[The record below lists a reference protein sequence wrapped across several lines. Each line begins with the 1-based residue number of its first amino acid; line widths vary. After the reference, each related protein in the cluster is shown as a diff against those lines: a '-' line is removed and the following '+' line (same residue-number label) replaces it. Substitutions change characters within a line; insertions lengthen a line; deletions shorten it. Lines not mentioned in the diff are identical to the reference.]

1 MSIFSKT
8 TEKEYNE
15 KLENILESKRVDSE
29 AKNLLLSMLYKIENS
44 YEDYYIVKSNATSK
58 EAFIKKILK
67 IVEEECHEIIVATP
81 ETEISKPL
89 EKAKQNCIVD
99 PMTGSILTYANEKDL
114 LYAIYMLDIK
124 YNQIKIDKEFNLDKV
139 GREELLKYRAI
150 QNFFSTGT
158 AMNESEVIRDFS
170 GWSWSINEKDIEDIN
185 VNLIYQNILLL
196 IGTKTR
202 DEVLIPKAPK
212 QKYSSLNA
220 NVEDL
225 RKYNQ
230 IEDKSKK
237 KNIKVYNEILKE
249 AFSKRFDYEQIKDMI
264 YDINL
269 AIFALE
275 IKRDKQQKRYIENR
289 FREEKKIVTLME
301 KRESFLETLEINKKQ
316 LEIKIKKID
325 RLLNN
330 KSLLTREYYV
340 RNEGVPD
347 KDKIFSV
354 SQLAK
359 LLEQEKQQYEKEIE
373 TENKLKDE
381 KKYKEKQ
388 AQYSREVKFYAG
400 ILGASE
406 KMNIMLIRI
415 QLEFLKCFMSL
426 IERAKTKDELL
437 ELVYDFRYYCLLPVD
452 NETKIKDIPELQDAI
467 REVINALI
475 DRCIDKKII
484 ENISNTVSLCY
495 IILKYI
501 FKTQT
506 INLEN
511 LSIRITKD
519 KEEVMDANG
528 NNRLYYITIDLFDGK
543 EQVESH
549 TEIVDNLKLLNIRLK
564 RKTQLFLW

>member
-1 MSIFSKT
+1 MGIFSKT

-15 KLENILESKRVDSE
+15 KLENILENKKVDSD

-44 YEDYYIVKSNATSK
+44 YEDYYIVKTNATSK
-58 EAFIKKILK
+58 EKFIEKILK
-67 IVEEECHEIIVATP
+67 IIEEECHEIIVATP
-81 ETEISKPL
+81 ETEASKPL
-89 EKAKQNCIVD
+89 EKIKQNCIIE
-99 PMTGSILTYANEKDL
+99 PKTGSILTYANEKDL
-114 LYAIYMLDIK
+114 LYAIFMLDIK
-124 YNQIKIDKEFNLDKV
+124 YNQLKIDREFNLEKV

-150 QNFFSTGT
+150 QNFFSVGT

-170 GWSWSINEKDIEDIN
+170 GWSWSVSEKDIEDLNI
-185 VNLIYQNILLL
+185 NLIYQNILILV
-196 IGTKTR
+196 GSKTK
-202 DEVLIPKAPK
+202 DEVLIPRAPK
-212 QKYSSLNA
+212 QKFSSLNA

-225 RKYNQ
+225 RRYNQ
-230 IEDKSKK
+230 LEDKSKK
-237 KNIKVYNEILKE
+237 KSIKTYNEIIKE
-249 AFSKRFDYEQIKDMI
+249 AFSKHFDFEDIKDMI

-269 AIFALE
+269 AIYALE
-275 IKRDKQQKRYIENR
+275 IKRDKQQKKYIENR
-289 FREEKKIVTLME
+289 YKEEKKIVTLME
-301 KRESFLETLEINKKQ
+301 NRESFLETLEINKKQ
-316 LEIKIKKID
+316 LEIKIRKID

-330 KSLLTREYYV
+330 KSMLTREYYQ

-347 KDKIFSV
+347 EDKIFSV

-359 LLEQEKQQYEKEIE
+359 LLEQEKQQYIKEIE
-373 TENKLKDE
+373 AENKLKDE
-381 KKYKEKQ
+381 KKYRDKQ
-388 AQYSREVKFYAG
+388 LQYSNEVKFYGG
-400 ILGASE
+400 IIGASE

-426 IERAKTKDELL
+426 IEKAKTKDKLL
-437 ELVYDFRYYCLLPVD
+437 ELVYDFRYYCLLPVND
-452 NETKIKDIPELQDAI
+452 ETKIKDIPELQDAI

-495 IILKYI
+495 SILKYV
-501 FKTQT
+501 FTTQT

-511 LSIRITKD
+511 LSIRVIKD

-528 NNRLYYITIDLFDGK
+528 NNRLYYITIEFFDGK

-549 TEIVDNLKLLNIRLK
+549 EEIVDNLKLLNIRLK